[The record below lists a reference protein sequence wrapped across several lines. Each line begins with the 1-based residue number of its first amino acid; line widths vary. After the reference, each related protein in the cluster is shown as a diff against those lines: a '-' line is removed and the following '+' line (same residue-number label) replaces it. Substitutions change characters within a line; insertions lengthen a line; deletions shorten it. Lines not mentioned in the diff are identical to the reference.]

1 MKVTIIGLGKLGMP
15 VAEAM
20 ASKHEVS
27 AFDINANLISSKIQ
41 IKDSIQSSITDSEI
55 IFIAVPTPHD
65 PKYGGELPSSNLP
78 VRDFDYTALENV
90 LTELKLHVRENQI
103 IVNISTTLPGTLRN
117 IINKLKLNNQFIYNP
132 YLIAMG
138 TVTSDF
144 LDPDLLII
152 GNDKGE
158 ENIIVKKLIEF
169 YSTLFKI
176 EPHRHRPFISVGTYE
191 DAECTKIFHN
201 TYISAKI
208 GIANMI
214 QDVTHRLGN
223 SDPDK
228 IARALQHA
236 DRVVGKRYMMPGMG
250 DGGPCHPR
258 DNIALSWLANKLGLS
273 YDIFRDL
280 MKMREQQIIN
290 IAEMVSQAG
299 LPVCILGKS
308 FKPETNLTDGSTS
321 LLLGH
326 YLQNIGYDVCYEEP
340 RDLRRYCFVLCHDKD
355 YSDYEFNN
363 DSIVIDVYRKFKT
376 DRKDLQVLYYGKNF
390 HNQHQ
395 TYTTII

>member
-1 MKVTIIGLGKLGMP
+1 MQVTVIGLGKLGMP

-20 ASKHEVS
+20 ATKHKVNG
-27 AFDINANLISSKIQ
+27 FDTNTDLKTKNVVLKS
-41 IKDSIQSSITDSEI
+41 SIQESVKDSEI

-78 VRDFDYTALENV
+78 VRDFDYTALQNV
-90 LTELKLHVRENQI
+90 LNELKKHVTEKQT
-103 IVNISTTLPGTLRN
+103 IVNISTTLPGTLRP
-117 IINKLKLNNQFIYNP
+117 IISDLGLLDQFIYNP

-144 LDPDLLII
+144 LDPDLLIV

-158 ENIIVKKLIEF
+158 ENDRVKSLIKF
-169 YSTLFKI
+169 YSTLVKI
-176 EPHRHRPFISVGTYE
+176 EPHLQRPHISVGTYE

-228 IARALQHA
+228 IAHALQHA

-258 DNIALSWLANKLGLS
+258 DNIALSWLANKLKLP
-273 YDIFRDL
+273 YDIFKDIIR
-280 MKMREQQIIN
+280 MREQQTIN
-290 IAEMVSQAG
+290 IAEMVSQIG

-308 FKPETNLTDGSTS
+308 FKPETDLTDGSTA
-321 LLLGH
+321 LLLGF
-326 YLQNIGYDVCYEEP
+326 YLEQIGFDVCYEEP

-355 YSDYEFNN
+355 YSDYDFNY
-363 DSIVIDVYRKFKT
+363 DTVVIGVYRKFKT
-376 DRKDLQVLYYGKNF
+376 DRKDLTVLYYGKTKVVN
-390 HNQHQ
+390 NQPVLAKQ
-395 TYTTII
+395 